1 MKIYVIIWEDIM
13 RITVNSDK
21 DFVKDLRKR
30 IEEND
35 GYCLCALEKIPD
47 TKCICKEFLERTE
60 KGYCSCGL
68 YKKE

>member
-1 MKIYVIIWEDIM
+1 MKTYAIIWEDIM

-35 GYCLCALEKIPD
+35 GYCLCALEKTPD
-47 TKCICKEFLERTE
+47 TKCICKEFLERVE
-60 KGYCSCGL
+60 KGYCNCGL

>member
-1 MKIYVIIWEDIM
+1 M
-13 RITVNSDK
+13 RITVNADK
-21 DFVKDLRKR
+21 DFVADVRKR

-35 GYCLCALEKIPD
+35 GYCLCALERTSD
-47 TKCICKEFLERTE
+47 TKCICKEFLERVE

>member
-1 MKIYVIIWEDIM
+1 M

-35 GYCLCALEKIPD
+35 GYCLCALEKTPD
-47 TKCICKEFLERTE
+47 TKCICKEFLERVE
-60 KGYCSCGL
+60 KGYCNCGL

>member
-1 MKIYVIIWEDIM
+1 M

-35 GYCLCALEKIPD
+35 GYCLCALEKTPD
-47 TKCICKEFLERTE
+47 TKCICKEFLERAE
-60 KGYCSCGL
+60 KGYCNCGL